1 MSLLDI
7 FFNKK
12 KNEPPSAAQAKDR
25 LQILL
30 AHERVTTNAPDYLP
44 MMKQEILEVIRKYIQ
59 IDKDQ
64 VKVHMQRQQ
73 GMSVLELEVE
83 LPPGNAHKTSGLTPA

>member
-1 MSLLDI
+1 MNLLDR
-7 FFNKK
+7 FFGRQP
-12 KNEPPSAAQAKDR
+12 KNTAVEAKDR
-25 LQILL
+25 LKILL
-30 AHERVTTNAPDYLP
+30 AHERVTTNAPDFLP

-73 GMSVLELEVE
+73 GVSVLELEVE
-83 LPPGNAHKTSGLTPA
+83 LPQGPSGKSASLSLA